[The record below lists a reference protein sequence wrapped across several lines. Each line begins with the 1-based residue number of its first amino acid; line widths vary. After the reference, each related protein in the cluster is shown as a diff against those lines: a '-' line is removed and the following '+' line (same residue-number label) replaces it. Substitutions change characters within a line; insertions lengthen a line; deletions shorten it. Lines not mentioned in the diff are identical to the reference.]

1 MAPKGFVRFAMPGAG
16 RLEDF
21 GQNDLED
28 RRPSGLTKAE
38 GMEAVLAQTTGFFRE
53 RPAERRLTAAFASV
67 WVHCMQDRDA
77 PPVVITP
84 DATIDLQWIDGRF
97 RIAGPDREPQIET
110 LPSGATIVGFRFRP
124 GAAAGWLGVP
134 ANRIVGERLDLSE
147 LWGASACHL
156 SGRIQATPD
165 LAKLVGQLEE
175 AIGAHTQDHRAPDA
189 AVGFAF
195 DVIDRGLPADKPLV
209 PFLLRSLHMSERTL
223 RRRFEES
230 FGYGPKTLDRIL
242 RFHRFRRLRQASGD
256 TSTAVLAIE
265 AGYADQAHLIRE
277 SRRLSGI
284 TPAALAATGV

>member
-1 MAPKGFVRFAMPGAG
+1 MVATA

-21 GQNDLED
+21 GQNG
-28 RRPSGLTKAE
+28 RGHAANGGLTKAD
-38 GMEAVLAQTTGFFRE
+38 GMEAVLARTTGLFQE
-53 RPAERRLTAAFASV
+53 RSAEGRLGATFASV
-67 WVHCMQDRDA
+67 WVHRMRDQDA
-77 PPVVITP
+77 PPVVITS

-97 RIAGPDREPQIET
+97 RVAGPDREPLIEI
-110 LPSGATIVGFRFRP
+110 LPPGATIIGFRFRP
-124 GAAAGWLGVP
+124 GAAADWLGVP
-134 ANRIVGERLDLSE
+134 ANRIVGERLDLCE
-147 LWGASACHL
+147 FWGARARHL
-156 SGRIQATPD
+156 AGRIRATPD
-165 LAKLVGQLEE
+165 LAGLVEQLEK
-175 AIGAHTQDHRAPDA
+175 AVAAQAQDRHAPDA
-189 AVGFAF
+189 AMGLAF

-223 RRRFEES
+223 RRRFDES

-265 AGYADQAHLIRE
+265 AGYADQAHLTRE

>member
-1 MAPKGFVRFAMPGAG
+1 
-16 RLEDF
+16 
-21 GQNDLED
+21 
-28 RRPSGLTKAE
+28 
-38 GMEAVLAQTTGFFRE
+38 MEAVLAQTTGFFRE
-53 RPAERRLTAAFASV
+53 RPADRRLAAAFTSV
-67 WVHCMQDRDA
+67 WVHRMQDRDA

-134 ANRIVGERLDLSE
+134 ANRIVGERLDLGE

-189 AVGFAF
+189 AMGFAF